1 MTSLYATL
9 AVIALLLVAVG
20 ALALRFWWGNRH
32 LRRAVEASAE
42 RAKAT
47 EAHAVER
54 AAAAETREVTEAVRD
69 HNAARSDAAA
79 LEAEAERV
87 RAQGVLE
94 WVNGG
99 KS

>member
-1 MTSLYATL
+1 MTLSPALIGNAL
-9 AVIALLLVAVG
+9 ALLVLAGLV
-20 ALALRFWWGNRH
+20 LRFWWQARVQ
-32 LRRAVEASAE
+32 RRAVEASAE